1 MEQTYCI
8 YKITNKI
15 NGKGYIGFTKNFGNR
30 MKGHLYTANKGVG
43 QAIHA
48 AIRKYGWDNFSKEEL
63 YCSTNKQHTL
73 DMEDVFINIHETKG
87 IKGYNVR
94 RGGQSGPPK
103 GKWSAESRAKNSA
116 SKMGHSVSA
125 TTREKLRL
133 ANKGKYF
140 GHNRGNSKIMSR
152 EVIEKARQAN
162 LGSAHSQE
170 HKTKISSS
178 MLGRRCSEETRKRMS
193 AAQKGRIKSQEQRK
207 KLSDAISKLWQCNE
221 YRQHMIVAHKEELK

>member
-8 YKITNKI
+8 YKITNQI
-15 NGKGYIGFTKNFGNR
+15 NGKAYIGFTKNFTKR
-30 MKGHLYTANKGVG
+30 MYGHQNTAQKGVG

-140 GHNRGNSKIMSR
+140 GHNRGNSKLMSQ
-152 EVIEKARQAN
+152 EVRDKARQTN
-162 LGSAHSQE
+162 IGSMHSEE
-170 HKTKISSS
+170 HKSKISSA
-178 MLGRRCSEETRKRMS
+178 LVGRRCSETTIKNMS
-193 AAQKGRIKSQEQRK
+193 IAQKGRKKSQEHRK
-207 KLSDAISKLWQCNE
+207 KLSESVTKLWQSAE
-221 YRQHMIVAHKEELK
+221 YHQHMVDVHKKRN